1 MFALSAHQ
9 RFHLYRHAT
18 DMRKG
23 FNGLSGL
30 VRNKLGKNP
39 LDGSAYIFLNRRGN
53 RIKILVWEAGGFT
66 LYYKL
71 LEKGT
76 FQRPALSEDQQSSS
90 ISWQQL
96 MLIVQ
101 GIELKSV
108 KHRKRYTQLNQSVM

>member
-9 RFHLYRHAT
+9 SFHLYRHAT

-30 VRNKLGKNP
+30 VRNKMSKDP
-39 LDGSAYIFLNRRGN
+39 LDGSAYIFLNRRGD

-66 LYYKL
+66 QYYKL

-76 FQRPALSEDQQSSS
+76 FQRPDLSENQQSSTV
-90 ISWQQL
+90 SWQQL

-101 GIELKSV
+101 GIELQSV
-108 KHRKRYTQLNQSVM
+108 KRRKRYEYINQ

>member
-1 MFALSAHQ
+1 MFSLSSHQ

-23 FNGLSGL
+23 FNGLSGI
-30 VRNKLGKNP
+30 VRNKLGRDP
-39 LDGSAYIFLNRRGN
+39 LDGSAYIFLNRRCD

-76 FQRPALSEDQQSSS
+76 FQRPLLLENQESSS

-101 GIELKSV
+101 GIDLQSV
-108 KHRKRYTQLNQSVM
+108 KHRKRYQSAKIS

>member
-1 MFALSAHQ
+1 MFALSSHQ
-9 RFHLYRHAT
+9 RFHLYRYST

-23 FNGLSGL
+23 FNGLSGI
-30 VRNKLGKNP
+30 VRNELGKDP
-39 LDGSAYIFLNRRGN
+39 LDGSAYIFLNRRCD

-76 FQRPALSEDQQSSS
+76 FQRPVVSTNSQSSK
-90 ISWQQL
+90 ITWQQL

-101 GIELKSV
+101 GIELQSI
-108 KHRKRYTQLNQSVM
+108 HQRKRYKQANS

>member
-9 RFHLYRHAT
+9 GFHLYRHAT

-30 VRNKLGKNP
+30 VRNKLGKDP

-76 FQRPALSEDQQSSS
+76 FQRPSLSQDQQSSS

-108 KHRKRYTQLNQSVM
+108 KHRKRYTPLSQPVI